1 MFQRV
6 CDRCGEILK
15 EPLVQFGIKNEE
27 WSCDRCLTLRLSFC
41 TTFRCYEK
49 FPLQDGLQRLPDCPL
64 HQLPEKH
71 GRLID
76 AKALDFAFTDLRFND
91 DRTIRHWDDRKNWC
105 LHGSE
110 VESLI
115 ENAETIVE
123 AEGDDG

>member
-1 MFQRV
+1 MSFIV
-6 CDRCGEILK
+6 KGMEMPDNC
-15 EPLVQFGIKNEE
+15 VQCPCSNDESRYCRAANEYIPMLGKPE
-27 WSCDRCLTLRLSFC
+27 F
-41 TTFRCYEK
+41 
-49 FPLQDGLQRLPDCPL
+49 CPL
-64 HQLPEKH
+64 HPLPVKH

-91 DRTIRHWDDRKNWC
+91 DGTLRHWDARKNWC

-123 AEGDDG
+123 AEA